1 MIEKEITKFE
11 KEILLQ
17 QRIEQLETELKEF
30 SDLQKKVYSER
41 LQKSIV
47 GLENRILR
55 AKKIAVQQLIQLSS
69 TLIIFDFFRHIS
81 YFLYYLRTFIFNR
94 ISYIICFIF
103 IIISYV

>member
-17 QRIEQLETELKEF
+17 DKISQLENELKEF

-47 GLENRILR
+47 GLEN
-55 AKKIAVQQLIQLSS
+55 KI
-69 TLIIFDFFRHIS
+69 
-81 YFLYYLRTFIFNR
+81 NR
-94 ISYIICFIF
+94 IKKMLYKT
-103 IIISYV
+103 

>member
-17 QRIEQLETELKEF
+17 EKIEQLENELKEF

-47 GLENRILR
+47 GLENRIQR
-55 AKKIAVQQLIQLSS
+55 IKKM
-69 TLIIFDFFRHIS
+69 
-81 YFLYYLRTFIFNR
+81 LYTN
-94 ISYIICFIF
+94 
-103 IIISYV
+103 